1 MEWPGKCEKCD
12 GSGKIKTKGTPGLRP
27 YYQSSWVEVE
37 VDCDLCNGTGER
49 ELTVDEAANVIWDCG
64 WRITQVFKTVNGRRW
79 VAVEEIY
86 GYGVHFS
93 EDGDTLKEA
102 FNAAAR
108 AAYRRQ
114 G

>member
-1 MEWPGKCEKCD
+1 MEWPKCEE
-12 GSGKIKTKGTPGLRP
+12 PGCINGQTEHRMGGWQECP
-27 YYQSSWVEVE
+27 A
-37 VDCDLCNGTGER
+37 CNGTGER

>member
-1 MEWPGKCEKCD
+1 MEWPKCEYC
-12 GSGKIKTKGTPGLRP
+12 KGEQVLR
-27 YYQSSWVEVE
+27 QSISCEQLGGVESSRYIP
-37 VDCDLCNGTGER
+37 CPKCNGTGER

-79 VAVEEIY
+79 IAVEEIY